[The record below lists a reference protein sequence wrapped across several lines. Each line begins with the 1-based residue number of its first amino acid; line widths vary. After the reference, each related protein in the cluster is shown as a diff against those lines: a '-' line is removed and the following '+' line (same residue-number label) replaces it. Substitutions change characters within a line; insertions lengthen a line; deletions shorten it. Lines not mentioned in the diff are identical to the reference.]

1 MEFLGVLMAG
11 WVSLIIASIIV
22 NGNRDDTD
30 AFVWPVV
37 LVFGWLWPLLLIII
51 ILSTLA
57 DWRDSLGGK

>member
-11 WVSLIIASIIV
+11 WISLIIASIIA
-22 NGNRDDTD
+22 NGNKNENTH
-30 AFVWPVV
+30 FIWPIT
-37 LVFGWLWPLLLIII
+37 LMFGWLWPLLLIIT